1 MKGTKFGAWKASA
14 TIFALTLAQAV
25 WAQETTAPRPPG
37 RDLVT
42 NIVNTLIFGL
52 IGLVLAVVGFKVF
65 DLIIKHDI
73 EKEIFD
79 NKNMAAAVL
88 SGFVVL
94 GICIIIAATIS
105 AP

>member
-1 MKGTKFGAWKASA
+1 
-14 TIFALTLAQAV
+14 
-25 WAQETTAPRPPG
+25 
-37 RDLVT
+37 
-42 NIVNTLIFGL
+42 
-52 IGLVLAVVGFKVF
+52 VLAVVGFKVF